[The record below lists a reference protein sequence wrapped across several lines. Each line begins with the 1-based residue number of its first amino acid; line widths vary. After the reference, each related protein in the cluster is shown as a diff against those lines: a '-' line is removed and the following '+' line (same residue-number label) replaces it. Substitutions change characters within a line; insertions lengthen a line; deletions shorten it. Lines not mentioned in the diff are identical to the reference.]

1 MKCIVIIGNG
11 GREESIRWK
20 LSEETSSTALHVSM
34 LANDDNLK
42 LNENLKEDDLVVV
55 GPEGPIAEGLTDQL
69 VSDGIPV
76 FGPSKLAGRLETSK
90 LWAKQFMERND
101 IPTAKWSIFN
111 RTIQG
116 MSDAI
121 DLIWHRYL
129 NQQQD
134 FPHIKLTPKFP
145 VVIKED
151 GLCNGKG
158 VVICK
163 TRDEA
168 NNIIPSIFITNK
180 FNSTSNKILIE
191 DFIEGQEA
199 SCFVLTDGKDYK
211 ILPYCQDY
219 KPVGEGNTGPNTGGM
234 GALCPNT
241 HVTEEVKNR
250 VEKEIII
257 PTLDGMREEG
267 LPYKGVLYIGLMI
280 KEDGSPYVIEYNV
293 RFGDPEC
300 QVLMMLMKSELH
312 PYLEAVA
319 NETLGTLPDPEFYEG
334 SALTVVMCSGGYPEE
349 YQTQYMIEGLDAE
362 LSNPNVKIFHAGTQ
376 QVGNHHGV
384 KWITNGGRVLNVT
397 ARGDSLEDAREQAY
411 NVVEKIS
418 WQDSFYRSD
427 IGVLRPSTAQ
437 LTTDHNW
444 SGGNRHPLRDS
455 RL

>member
-1 MKCIVIIGNG
+1 MKKKVTIIGNG
-11 GREESIRWK
+11 GREDAIRWK
-20 LSEETSSTALHVSM
+20 LNTESIVSQSKIGDH
-34 LANDDNLK
+34 LTII
-42 LNENLKEDDLVVV
+42 
-55 GPEGPIAEGLTDQL
+55 GPEVPIAEGLTDEL
-69 VSDGIPV
+69 ESKNIPV

-101 IPTAKWSIFN
+101 IPTAKWSTFN
-111 RTIQG
+111 RTSQG
-116 MSDAI
+116 MADAM
-121 DLIWHRYL
+121 DLLWYRYL
-129 NQQQD
+129 HQQQD
-134 FPHIKLTPKFP
+134 FPRIKLTPKYP

-151 GLCNGKG
+151 GLCGGKG
-158 VVICK
+158 VVICN

-168 NNIIPSIFITNK
+168 NNVVSLIFNKNK

-191 DFIEGQEA
+191 NFIHGKEA

-234 GALCPNT
+234 GAICPNT
-241 HVTEEVKNR
+241 HVTEQVKDR

-300 QVLMMLMKSELH
+300 QVLMMLMKSDLY
-312 PYLEAVA
+312 PYLDAVA
-319 NETLGTLPDPEFYEG
+319 NETLGDLPDPEFYEG

-349 YQTQYMIEGLDAE
+349 YQTNYMIDGLDAE
-362 LSNPNVKIFHAGTQ
+362 LFDPNVKIFHAGTQ
-376 QVGNHHGV
+376 RVGNHRGV
-384 KWITNGGRVLNVT
+384 KCVTDGGRVLNVT
-397 ARGDSLEDAREQAY
+397 ARGDSLKDAREKAY

-427 IGVLRPSTAQ
+427 IGD
-437 LTTDHNW
+437 LTDF
-444 SGGNRHPLRDS
+444 DA
-455 RL
+455 

>member
-1 MKCIVIIGNG
+1 MKCVVIIGNG
-11 GREESIRWK
+11 GREDSIRWK
-20 LSEETSSTALHVSM
+20 LLKETGPTALHVSM
-34 LANDDNLK
+34 LTDDDKLK
-42 LNENLKEDDLVVV
+42 LNENLKEDDLVVI
-55 GPEGPIAEGLTDQL
+55 GPEVPIAEGLTDQL
-69 VSDGIPV
+69 VSDGISV

-90 LWAKQFMERND
+90 LWAKQFMERHD
-101 IPTAKWSIFN
+101 IPTAKWSTFN
-111 RTIQG
+111 RTSQG
-116 MSDAI
+116 MTDAM
-121 DLIWHRYL
+121 DLLWHRYL

-134 FPHIKLTPKFP
+134 FPHIRLTPKFP

-151 GLCNGKG
+151 GLCGGKG
-158 VVICK
+158 VVVCE
-163 TRDEA
+163 TRDVA

-180 FNSTSNKILIE
+180 FNSNSNKILFE

-234 GALCPNT
+234 GAICPNT

-300 QVLMMLMKSELH
+300 QVLMMLMKSDLYPLLKSVVEG
-312 PYLEAVA
+312 
-319 NETLGTLPDPEFYEG
+319 NLGEQPDPEFYDG

-349 YQTQYMIEGLDAE
+349 YQTKYMISGLDRE
-362 LSNPNVKIFHAGTQ
+362 LSDSYVKVFHAGTQ
-376 QVGNHHGV
+376 GVGNHRGV
-384 KWITNGGRVLNVT
+384 RWITTGGRVLNVT
-397 ARGDSLEDAREQAY
+397 ARGDSLEDARERAY
-411 NVVEKIS
+411 KVTEKIS
-418 WQDSFYRSD
+418 WEDSFYRSD
-427 IGVLRPSTAQ
+427 IGVV
-437 LTTDHNW
+437 
-444 SGGNRHPLRDS
+444 
-455 RL
+455 